1 MEENE
6 NLGEE
11 KQPKEEPVE
20 TKPAEAPENRAEQ
33 SSASPRKPQVFEE
46 QPEPERVE
54 AKPEP
59 KQRPK
64 VELPKINMP
73 HLRFPKMSEIPGKI
87 KSKLRE
93 YWRVLKITKKPDSK
107 EYKAIVKASGIGI
120 TIIGV
125 VGFIIHMIVQLIM
138 LLK

>member
-6 NLGEE
+6 NLGKDEGEKKLEVEPAVEE
-11 KQPKEEPVE
+11 KPVVE
-20 TKPAEAPENRAEQ
+20 TSPVASVKTETKAEP
-33 SSASPRKPQVFEE
+33 
-46 QPEPERVE
+46 
-54 AKPEP
+54 
-59 KQRPK
+59 QRPK

>member
-6 NLGEE
+6 NLGKDEGE
-11 KQPKEEPVE
+11 KKPEIEPVVEKKPVVE
-20 TKPAEAPENRAEQ
+20 TSPAEPVKA
-33 SSASPRKPQVFEE
+33 
-46 QPEPERVE
+46 E
-54 AKPEP
+54 AKAES
-59 KQRPK
+59 QRLK
-64 VELPKINMP
+64 VELPNIHMP
-73 HLRFPKMSEIPGKI
+73 HLRFPKMREIPGKI

-120 TIIGV
+120 IIIGM
-125 VGFIIHMIVQLIM
+125 VGFIIHMIVQGIQ

>member
-6 NLGEE
+6 NLGKDEGE
-11 KQPKEEPVE
+11 KKLEVEPAQSPVE
-20 TKPAEAPENRAEQ
+20 
-33 SSASPRKPQVFEE
+33 VE

-54 AKPEP
+54 VKPEP
-59 KQRPK
+59 KQI
-64 VELPKINMP
+64 PKIDLPNIHMP
-73 HLRFPKMSEIPGKI
+73 HLRVPKMREIPGKI

-125 VGFIIHMIVQLIM
+125 VGFIIHMIVQVIM